1 MAEGVLFSIAEEI
14 IKTLGSLTAQ
24 EVALWWGLK
33 DQLRK
38 LNDTLLEAVYDA
50 GDMLGDFSAQVLR
63 NQLMSGNRVWREK
76 LDDIDADSK
85 RFHLEVR
92 DEDRASLITV
102 REQNTSSELEV
113 IVGREGDKVIVKSF
127 LLNSN
132 NDENVSVISILSLK
146 GWWKRWSRDEMNDD
160 SDESTIEE
168 GLRML
173 CFPRLSSLRIGQCP
187 NLTSMPLFPPID
199 EVLFLNTTSSMPL
212 QQTMKMTSPVSS
224 TSSITRPLSKLKR
237 LYIYSIDDM
246 ESVPEVGMQN
256 LSSLQQLSMEGTK
269 YRLRCF

>member
-50 GDMLGDFSAQVLR
+50 EDMLGDFSAQALR

-92 DEDRASLITV
+92 DEERASLITV
-102 REQNTSSELEV
+102 REKNTSSEPEGGGEDHTSSTCLEY
-113 IVGREGDKVIVKSF
+113 IDSERVGGRGVFFPSLRKLRVFSCRR
-127 LLNSN
+127 
-132 NDENVSVISILSLK
+132 LK

-160 SDESTIEE
+160 SDE
-168 GLRML
+168 
-173 CFPRLSSLRIGQCP
+173 
-187 NLTSMPLFPPID
+187 
-199 EVLFLNTTSSMPL
+199 
-212 QQTMKMTSPVSS
+212 
-224 TSSITRPLSKLKR
+224 
-237 LYIYSIDDM
+237 
-246 ESVPEVGMQN
+246 
-256 LSSLQQLSMEGTK
+256 
-269 YRLRCF
+269 